1 MNGVKD
7 ELLALTRFKLRKTV
21 RYYFEN
27 LWAVGRAVAIA
38 AASYDRFQ
46 SPEGRHEKSQTVNV
60 LIILGLN

>member
-1 MNGVKD
+1 MYGVKN
-7 ELLALTRFKLRKTV
+7 ELFALTRFKLRKTV

-27 LWAVGRAVAIA
+27 IWAVAIA
-38 AASYDRFQ
+38 AASYDRFH